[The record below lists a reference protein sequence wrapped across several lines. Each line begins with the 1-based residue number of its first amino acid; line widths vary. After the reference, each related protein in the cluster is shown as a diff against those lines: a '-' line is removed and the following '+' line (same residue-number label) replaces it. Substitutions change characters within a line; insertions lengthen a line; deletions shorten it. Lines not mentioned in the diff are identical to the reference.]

1 MNLRL
6 LYLRKLETFFV
17 FNLKR
22 SVNISLSVIE
32 IINFVYFIFFSD
44 EFQLIFRLLISV
56 DVVIFVK
63 IYVFGIGVAN
73 WLLIFVFVLLLFSM
87 ENAIEA

>member
-1 MNLRL
+1 MNFGL

-56 DVVIFVK
+56 DVVIFVE